1 MVEPQVDS
9 AAMSPTRS
17 VNAAGIAGLSCAIMG
32 AVVLFGWLTDRD
44 LPRSFVPGGIL
55 MLPNTAVA
63 FVVGGVTL
71 WLLRSENVAP
81 RVRTVARIG
90 GTFVF
95 LLGFLT
101 FVERIFD
108 VSFGID
114 MLLFPDKIRLQPY
127 RPFGRMATNS
137 TVALSLGGAAL
148 LLIDV
153 ETRGKGRPAQLIAT
167 LGLVIASLALLGHL
181 YGARPL
187 YAIDRA
193 AGMAVPTALA
203 FFALHAG
210 ILFARPNRGGVALL
224 TGPDAGG
231 VLARRLLPPT
241 ILAPLVFGWLLI
253 EGREAETFS
262 REGGAAVFVVAVVM
276 VLVGL
281 VLRSAWVVRVADQA
295 RQTLLEREAAARDGA
310 ERATRRALDAAAEAE
325 RARVEAEAASRAKS
339 DFLATMSHELRT
351 PLNAIIGYTNLLADG
366 IPEPVSEGQ
375 RTQLARVNASARHL
389 LELIDEVLTLSRL
402 EAGREVMVPRDV
414 VVADVLDQ
422 AAVMIEPM
430 ANARRLRL
438 DVHRPSPSL
447 RIETDAGKLRQILL
461 NLLTNAV
468 KFTDEG
474 GIVLS
479 AAEDGDATVVF
490 QVRDSGIGIAPEH
503 QQQIFESFWQVQQ
516 TMTRR
521 VGGAGLGLN
530 VAQQLAKLLGGEV
543 TVESALGKGSTFT
556 VRLPK
561 QSLGAGQAS

>member
-1 MVEPQVDS
+1 
-9 AAMSPTRS
+9 
-17 VNAAGIAGLSCAIMG
+17 MG
-32 AVVLFGWLTDRD
+32 AVVLIGWVTDRD

-114 MLLFPDKIRLQPY
+114 MLLFPEKVRLQPY

-231 VLARRLLPPT
+231 MLARRLLPPT
-241 ILAPLVFGWLLI
+241 ILAPLIFGWLLI

-402 EAGREVMVPRDV
+402 EAGREVMAPREV

-474 GIVLS
+474 SIVLS

-490 QVRDSGIGIAPEH
+490 QVSDSGIGIAPEH